1 MTSLHAVRALQQAGF
16 SEAQAAAV
24 LEAVSEA
31 VNEHAATKADLK
43 DMELRLTKEMTDN
56 TKTLTD
62 KFDAFNARLL
72 NGAMVI
78 IAALIATTAGAVFT
92 LFQLLKWMGVQ
103 RDSPERPHGT
113 LKDNL
118 SKIRPTGLGV
128 TVPPLCPHL

>member
-43 DMELRLTKEMTDN
+43 DMELRLTKEMTDD

-62 KFDAFNARLL
+62 KFDALNARLL

-92 LFQLLKWMGVQ
+92 MFQLLK
-103 RDSPERPHGT
+103 
-113 LKDNL
+113 
-118 SKIRPTGLGV
+118 
-128 TVPPLCPHL
+128 